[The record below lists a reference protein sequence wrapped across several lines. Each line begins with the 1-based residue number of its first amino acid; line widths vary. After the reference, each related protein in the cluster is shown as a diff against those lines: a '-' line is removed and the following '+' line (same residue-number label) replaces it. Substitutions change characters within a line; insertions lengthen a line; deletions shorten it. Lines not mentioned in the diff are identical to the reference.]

1 MGVQDL
7 QSFLEGPQVTGGSVP
22 VDLLRIAHGF
32 AQRQARQ
39 QQRGGKSGGS
49 QHAANNKL
57 SLVVDGEC
65 CLDRLYGGYFS
76 DWACGGQ
83 WNRMVQF
90 LAVLIQT
97 VQTSHI
103 ELAVFFN
110 GCLEQQRMGEWIA
123 SQQEVRKKINQVLK
137 HINTKGTPPPKVWWT
152 APVCLRTCLRMAL
165 RHLSVSVL
173 CTMDDHHQEVIAYCR
188 ENGFHG
194 LMADDGEYAV
204 FDPPRYF
211 SSEHLK
217 LTYKGSLETKEYIL
231 SEVAKGLG
239 LSPDRFCILAA
250 LLGNYLLTEQDLA
263 DFYRKLGMTQNP
275 GKIPVDVLVKTV
287 AGFVKN
293 LPSIDNLDAMAVQ
306 VFGSSTDKRATKLK
320 QSVQYYLNGTK
331 DGFLR
336 YRPQPAARRSDVA
349 HFSGQ
354 TKTPP
359 QANNKG
365 KQAENIDTSRFASE
379 TAESER
385 DSLAAYNEATAN
397 ATKAPQIVIEPPAI
411 GGQGDV
417 SKTTVN
423 ELNDCDAKNHTG
435 EEEDTALTVGMSNS
449 HAVNGG
455 NHSASLLIS
464 SSSSSSSSSATSPSR
479 LTPDVGWNSQ
489 NTKSATGAEDVI
501 GPASNKLTSLPQIP
515 PEVMRTASERHQKGL
530 MSPYIY
536 QILTQGEIKLPV
548 LMEDETHK
556 ELPSIHLLYRPVRQ
570 MVYAIL
576 FNLHHHMYMASKCK
590 EKGEP
595 EKCEIPE
602 LRVKEWVWSRNNPY
616 QTPDL
621 VKAEQIGWGVPTIQ
635 RLWFGAAIDDKRRR
649 LRAFLTCMRSDTPLM
664 LNPAYVP
671 QHLLVMASVLRYIMS
686 FTDKK
691 ILRKPELDAF
701 IAQAFSP
708 ELMNAHYLQELQLP
722 LVTSRG
728 VQLAALFM
736 QGVETALLAN
746 DACGAPIPWLM
757 CCPWLFFDGK
767 LFHHKLARTGVV
779 KNLLELCDHHI
790 EHVVKVERMR
800 KAVLEGLSV
809 QFARPPLPQMPGTRI
824 SLSPSNVMPAG
835 GALVTP
841 RTLPV
846 GRGGGNMYSANSGA
860 ARGMLRRAVP
870 TRGGQLEIA
879 GVVVGS
885 WGPNYGTRGGM
896 GGPPHSGPIAT
907 PRGVRLVPPQV
918 TSVGGLKTYRQSGTM
933 SGYHVTAVGPG
944 GRPSFHTRGG
954 PVKSSAGTGRAK
966 KNQVS
971 SNKKKSVTGSKKII
985 QRDSEKGKG
994 RGMTVEA
1001 PGCGDTLPA
1010 AELLSNDVGGG
1021 GDESRPSGDLNKVAP
1036 GQFDD
1041 ATPVS
1046 STIPDK
1052 CDTTS
1057 SPKKAKPSDLSVTIV
1072 DDIEHKGQGDGSTK
1086 SVLAGV
1092 PTSEN

>member
-1 MGVQDL
+1 M
-7 QSFLEGPQVTGGSVP
+7 SPGSSTESYP
-22 VDLLRIAHGF
+22 AFARIGLR
-32 AQRQARQ
+32 
-39 QQRGGKSGGS
+39 
-49 QHAANNKL
+49 
-57 SLVVDGEC
+57 E
-65 CLDRLYGGYFS
+65 
-76 DWACGGQ
+76 
-83 WNRMVQF
+83 
-90 LAVLIQT
+90 
-97 VQTSHI
+97 
-103 ELAVFFN
+103 
-110 GCLEQQRMGEWIA
+110 
-123 SQQEVRKKINQVLK
+123 
-137 HINTKGTPPPKVWWT
+137 
-152 APVCLRTCLRMAL
+152 
-165 RHLSVSVL
+165 
-173 CTMDDHHQEVIAYCR
+173 
-188 ENGFHG
+188 
-194 LMADDGEYAV
+194 
-204 FDPPRYF
+204 
-211 SSEHLK
+211 
-217 LTYKGSLETKEYIL
+217 
-231 SEVAKGLG
+231 
-239 LSPDRFCILAA
+239 
-250 LLGNYLLTEQDLA
+250 
-263 DFYRKLGMTQNP
+263 NP
-275 GKIPVDVLVKTV
+275 GK
-287 AGFVKN
+287 N
-293 LPSIDNLDAMAVQ
+293 LN
-306 VFGSSTDKRATKLK
+306 
-320 QSVQYYLNGTK
+320 
-331 DGFLR
+331 
-336 YRPQPAARRSDVA
+336 
-349 HFSGQ
+349 
-354 TKTPP
+354 
-359 QANNKG
+359 
-365 KQAENIDTSRFASE
+365 
-379 TAESER
+379 
-385 DSLAAYNEATAN
+385 
-397 ATKAPQIVIEPPAI
+397 
-411 GGQGDV
+411 
-417 SKTTVN
+417 
-423 ELNDCDAKNHTG
+423 
-435 EEEDTALTVGMSNS
+435 
-449 HAVNGG
+449 
-455 NHSASLLIS
+455 
-464 SSSSSSSSSATSPSR
+464 
-479 LTPDVGWNSQ
+479 
-489 NTKSATGAEDVI
+489 
-501 GPASNKLTSLPQIP
+501 
-515 PEVMRTASERHQKGL
+515 
-530 MSPYIY
+530 
-536 QILTQGEIKLPV
+536 
-548 LMEDETHK
+548 
-556 ELPSIHLLYRPVRQ
+556 
-570 MVYAIL
+570 
-576 FNLHHHMYMASKCK
+576 
-590 EKGEP
+590 
-595 EKCEIPE
+595 
-602 LRVKEWVWSRNNPY
+602 
-616 QTPDL
+616 
-621 VKAEQIGWGVPTIQ
+621 
-635 RLWFGAAIDDKRRR
+635 
-649 LRAFLTCMRSDTPLM
+649 
-664 LNPAYVP
+664 
-671 QHLLVMASVLRYIMS
+671 
-686 FTDKK
+686 
-691 ILRKPELDAF
+691 
-701 IAQAFSP
+701 
-708 ELMNAHYLQELQLP
+708 QLP

-918 TSVGGLKTYRQSGTM
+918 TEKYKQCAVGLIKMTNEKLRNYDRVTSVGGLKTYRQSGTM

-971 SNKKKSVTGSKKII
+971 SNKKKSATGSKKII